1 MLLLESYARN
11 YWKMQSKYLI
21 DKPATRKLVEL
32 LVQRNDKFSRRL
44 LVEMM
49 QFREEETKTQ
59 IDVKKLIEEHKK
71 IGEEVSKLVQ
81 RLMDKGEKFR
91 WDKLDKRDEDMV
103 YFFVGDVESAKIIKK
118 LRQDSEEM
126 VNLQLQI
133 EHEGSK
139 PDAKELAVKDPKTG
153 KIIHDVAVTLQE
165 YRDDKNAKS
174 ILSRIL
180 IFFGANFKLLWE
192 KLTTKYKL
200 PFWGSII
207 LGLLIVAIVTIVKYG
222 KQNVIAKV
230 IKNVLIASITGFA
243 LYNLIVLIMS
253 LKDQFSKE
261 EPAAFTGTV
270 VASPEIMKKM
280 KDMNDMKRK
289 LAGMFL

>member
-1 MLLLESYARN
+1 
-11 YWKMQSKYLI
+11 MQSKYLS

-32 LVQRNDKFSRRL
+32 LVKRNDKFSRQV

-49 QFREEETKTQ
+49 QFREEETKSGPSV
-59 IDVKKLIEEHKK
+59 DVNKLIEQHKK

-81 RLMDKGEKFR
+81 RLLDKGEKVR
-91 WDKLDKRDEDMV
+91 SDKLDKDDDIV
-103 YFFVGDVESAKIIKK
+103 HFFVGDVESVKIIKQ
-118 LRQDSEEM
+118 LRQDSVEM

-133 EHEGSK
+133 ERAGKEPEGE
-139 PDAKELAVKDPKTG
+139 ELAVKDPKTN

-174 ILSRIL
+174 VLSRIL
-180 IFFGANFKLLWE
+180 IFFGANFQLLWQ
-192 KLTTKYKL
+192 KLTSKYKL
-200 PFWGSII
+200 AFWGSII
-207 LGLLIVAIVTIVKYG
+207 LGLLLVAIITIVKYG

-230 IKNVLIASITGFA
+230 IKNVLIAAITGFA

-261 EPAAFTGTV
+261 EPARFFGIKAV
-270 VASPEIMKKM
+270 SPELAKEF
-280 KDMNDMKRK
+280 KDAQQKIRSV
-289 LAGMFL
+289 FPF